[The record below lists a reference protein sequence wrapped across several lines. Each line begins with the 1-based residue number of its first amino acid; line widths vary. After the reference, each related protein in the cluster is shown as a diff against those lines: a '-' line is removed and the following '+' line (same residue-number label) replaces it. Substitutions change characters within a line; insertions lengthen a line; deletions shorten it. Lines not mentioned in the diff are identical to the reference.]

1 MQSTQKFNKLLVTET
16 SLLCDLVQVSID
28 TKTLSILP
36 VNFQHSAIF
45 LKYLL
50 IKQTNKILLWYCS
63 HYGTSEIWKLSLYN
77 MHFLASFAW
86 SNSKILNFNV
96 LLYTIIFT
104 YVTFADQFSGLIK
117 VLEVDYDS
125 YAIVKHSSNN
135 SSQSK
140 YVF

>member
-1 MQSTQKFNKLLVTET
+1 
-16 SLLCDLVQVSID
+16 
-28 TKTLSILP
+28 
-36 VNFQHSAIF
+36 
-45 LKYLL
+45 
-50 IKQTNKILLWYCS
+50 
-63 HYGTSEIWKLSLYN
+63 